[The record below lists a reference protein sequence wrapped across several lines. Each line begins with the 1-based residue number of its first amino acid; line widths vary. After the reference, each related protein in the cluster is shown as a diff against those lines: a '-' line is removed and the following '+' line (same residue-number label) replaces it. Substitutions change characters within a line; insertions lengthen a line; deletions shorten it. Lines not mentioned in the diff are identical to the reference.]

1 MTLLS
6 NPWDKSWEKTCLY
19 AFFCNFI
26 PSNHLL
32 TRLRIFNHK
41 WKYYNNIQGLW
52 FIAYYM
58 QSLIT
63 CKFTSVI
70 SCVHVSEREAGLN
83 LALYLSNT
91 SPEWWRCVLRIL
103 IDFLRKVLLSVL
115 SILKKT
121 LMSVRFSKRFLFA
134 ICSPLLKKA
143 VEVLA
148 SSISVKFW
156 KLKIQNLLLLSSLR
170 KLLIVLLCLDILI
183 LISL

>member
-1 MTLLS
+1 MTLLW

-26 PSNHLL
+26 PSNHPL

-70 SCVHVSEREAGLN
+70 SCVYVSEREAGLN
-83 LALYLSNT
+83 LVLYLSNT

-103 IDFLRKVLLSVL
+103 IDFLRKVLLSML
-115 SILKKT
+115 SILKK
-121 LMSVRFSKRFLFA
+121 LWCQLGLAKDFCLRYVHLFWKKLSRFWHLV
-134 ICSPLLKKA
+134 SPLN
-143 VEVLA
+143 VE
-148 SSISVKFW
+148 SWKF
-156 KLKIQNLLLLSSLR
+156 KICCYC
-170 KLLIVLLCLDILI
+170 LLCVNSLLFCFTLI
-183 LISL
+183 YRFW